1 MIQMSHSN
9 GCHNYVNN
17 TIYAYDGNSN
27 YFWKDV
33 SVCTCLFTIYLCNY
47 RWVRVKLLTLLTLVS
62 PVVGVG
68 ESIVDMGESPCWLI
82 SAIANAIGV
91 SYCLLAEVRQREWTE
106 RTREYLVYH
115 FFCLYDIF
123 FGVDCHRV
131 DLKWVR
137 QECTLYSIG
146 CYNWGSIAG
155 VL

>member
-9 GCHNYVNN
+9 DCHNYVNN

-91 SYCLLAEVRQREWTE
+91 SYCYWTKLDKGNE
-106 RTREYLVYH
+106 RSGPGSVLCLSL
-115 FFCLYDIF
+115 FCLYDIF

-137 QECTLYSIG
+137 QECTLHSIG